1 MFWSLAVNLLPLA
14 LGFWPARSDR
24 WMCLLNYNYEIQ
36 ISNALRITEFVIRNL
51 NFAIDLTVTNQA
63 LMQLMLE
70 DEQIEIE

>member
-1 MFWSLAVNLLPLA
+1 MSLAISLLPLA
-14 LGFWPARSDR
+14 LGFWRHGPTDGCAYSIT
-24 WMCLLNYNYEIQ
+24 NYEIQ

-51 NFAIDLTVTNQA
+51 NFVIDLTVTNQA